1 VAKLVDRH
9 IFIDIL
15 TEHMHPDFAK
25 TELDDTYREKYARMN
40 EDKTADIYFSMA
52 GERMDDA
59 TKLRKVMK

>member
-1 VAKLVDRH
+1 
-9 IFIDIL
+9 
-15 TEHMHPDFAK
+15 MHPDFAK